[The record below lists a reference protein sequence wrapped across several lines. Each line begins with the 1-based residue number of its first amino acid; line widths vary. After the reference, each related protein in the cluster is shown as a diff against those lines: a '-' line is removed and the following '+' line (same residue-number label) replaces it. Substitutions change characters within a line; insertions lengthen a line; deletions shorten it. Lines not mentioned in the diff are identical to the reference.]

1 VLNKIIWIHIVFIL
15 VSVKVL
21 AWSYGYRNMD
31 STGVPLLIQPANNST
46 YQAANN
52 LFFSWTSVRSAI
64 NYEFQYSTDSTFAS
78 VQNSQDLSVADTGVY
93 LNNLQ
98 NNIIYYWRVRSI
110 TGNSSA
116 DWSAVW
122 RFRTTLLPAVPSLV
136 LPENFVRSQDTVES
150 FVWLSSIQNINYIF
164 QLSEDSTFNSN
175 NLLINNS
182 TTDTSFIVK
191 NLNYDTF
198 YYWRIKSSN
207 IDNIESNWS
216 VTQSFK
222 TLLQEPFLLSVVN
235 LNSNN
240 PDTLQIIWNKIT
252 GAGNYQ
258 IYLSTDSSFVISTKY
273 FTSKTNTLALTS
285 LIPET
290 IYYLKFKAENPE
302 GDSSRW
308 SAVYHFTSPS
318 VAPSLI
324 SPVNFI
330 RNRDTVVNLRWQSS
344 NNNIDYFIQ
353 VSSDST
359 FATHN
364 LLITKYTTDTSITI
378 SNLNYDTFYFWRIKS
393 FNKDSI
399 GSNWSPAGSFKTR
412 LTEPFLLSV
421 ANIASNNPDTLQ
433 ITWNKVND
441 AANYQIYLAA
451 DSSFTKS
458 FKTFEVKT
466 NKLVLASFL
475 TDTTYYIEFKAANSE
490 GDSSLWS
497 AIYQFTTPSAGPL
510 LVSPVNFIRNQDTVV
525 SLKWLSSN
533 KSINYLIQVS
543 PDSTFE
549 NNNLLI
555 TKYSADTST
564 TISNLNYGTFYF
576 WRIQSFNKDSI
587 GSNWSITQSFKT
599 RLSIPILL
607 SPVNIPLSNPD
618 TLHII
623 WNKVNDATNYQ
634 VYLATDS
641 SFSKSFNMY
650 LTKTDTLILTSL
662 VPDTTYYMEFK
673 AANSNGDS
681 SRWSYIYSFKTGDFI
696 VFNSG
701 AIIDTI
707 NLSNNPGDSL
717 IAIMISNK
725 GHNPVTFDSMYVLPD
740 SIFALNKIISSLIGN
755 SSAIIQVKLNL
766 LKILQGE
773 NSGIIRLTGKNSGG
787 VSENFN
793 LNLKIYIETAKGN
806 FTPDTLNFN
815 VVSSDGGGYLGIS
828 AGNYFGNTNLY
839 IKSYSLT
846 GPDSSSFIL
855 LQKPDTVKSGSSNYI
870 SIQFIPKNIGV
881 NNAVLLIGTNS
892 YPNGRFKFILTGIG
906 KGGEFSSESIKSA
919 KNLADSTFESLNSN
933 YKKLILKNVGDT
945 TLRMTIAF
953 SKNYFGFYNVHSYN
967 PVIAPGDSVI
977 DTIVYFAP
985 NFKKLNVDTMKIIQ
999 NGFGENPVTVIL
1011 NGGFD
1016 STLSVPIILNNIN
1029 LNNKI
1034 YQQAPGTVHK
1044 DSTIT
1049 FVINPNIFSPFLYF
1063 NIRFYYYK
1071 GGDSLSS
1078 SAYYTNNFYHY
1089 IPTKYVTEKG
1099 ITITGKILLKDVN
1112 NKLQDSLVIIDNY
1125 SPQILMDNYNF
1136 SSASVPLSVPAQN
1149 PDIANI
1155 KWCFFGFPFNNV
1167 CVDTVFHSLG
1177 GIKNMKDGEWIIY
1190 KYDSS
1195 AAGSFSILNNE
1206 QFQAGSAY
1214 FIAQALTDTFKISNM
1229 YYGSIL
1235 TRSLTD
1241 TIISFSSDSW
1251 KTVSN
1256 PYLFNVQVEP
1266 PDILL
1271 KYDTNTKSY
1280 DMTNIMVPGEGY
1292 FVEPSVNS
1300 LNLKTFGKFQ
1310 PLTMPKIIADA
1321 DWSLALKIAD
1331 NKTENNLLFSIANS
1345 KNLANKN
1352 NVQLTRNYLSPPR
1365 IQSGLFSFIRENST
1379 ALNYCASIKEG
1390 AGGAAWDVVLS
1401 NDLQNDNIALSSL
1414 LKGSLP
1420 SGFNLV
1426 VYDEVIGKIIEGN
1439 QSSITLVKDVKYQL
1453 KIIVG
1458 TKNFI
1463 SKILNEIKGL
1473 LPSEFSLDQN
1483 YPNPFNPTTIINYSL
1498 PKSAFVKLIVYD
1510 VLGRV
1515 IKTLVDEEKSA
1526 GNYSVQFNGSN
1537 LSSGVYFYRLTA
1549 GNFISTKKLVLL
1561 K

>member
-1 VLNKIIWIHIVFIL
+1 MLNKIIWINIVFIV
-15 VSVKVL
+15 VSLPVL
-21 AWSYGYRNMD
+21 ASQPGLRNMD
-31 STGVPLLIQPANNST
+31 STAVPLLIQPANNST
-46 YQAANN
+46 YQATNN
-52 LFFSWTSVRSAI
+52 LFFNWTSVESA
-64 NYEFQYSTDSTFAS
+64 NSYEFQYSPDSTFAS
-78 VQNSQDLSVADTGVY
+78 LQNSQDLSVADTVFY
-93 LNNLQ
+93 LINLQ

-110 TGNSSA
+110 TGNLYG
-116 DWSAVW
+116 DWSAVS
-122 RFRTTLLPAVPSLV
+122 RFRTTLLPAVPSLL
-136 LPENFVRSQDTVES
+136 LPDNFVRNQDTVES
-150 FVWLSSIQNINYIF
+150 FTWLSSNQNINFDF

-175 NLLINNS
+175 NVLINNLI
-182 TTDTSFIVK
+182 TDTSLIVK

-198 YYWRIKSSN
+198 YYWRIESSN

-216 VTQSFK
+216 VTRSFK
-222 TLLQEPFLLSVVN
+222 TLLPEPFLLSVVN
-235 LNSNN
+235 LTSNS
-240 PDTLQIIWNKIT
+240 PDTLQIIWSKINN
-252 GAGNYQ
+252 ADNYQ
-258 IYLSTDSSFVISTKY
+258 IYLSTDSSFIKSTKY
-273 FTSKTNTLALTS
+273 FIAKTNTLSLTP

-290 IYYLKFKAENPE
+290 IYYLKFKAENTG

-308 SAVYHFTSPS
+308 STTYRFTSLS
-318 VAPSLI
+318 AAPSPV
-324 SPVNFI
+324 SPANFI
-330 RNRDTVVNLRWQSS
+330 RNQDTVVNLRWHNS
-344 NNNIDYFIQ
+344 NNNIYYRIQ
-353 VSSDST
+353 ISSDSI
-359 FATHN
+359 FENNN
-364 LLITKYTTDTSITI
+364 LLINKYTADTSITI
-378 SNLNYDTFYFWRIKS
+378 SNLNYDTFYFWRIES

-399 GSNWSPAGSFKTR
+399 SSNWSFTNSFKTR
-412 LTEPFLLSV
+412 LTGLILLSI
-421 ANIASNNPDTLQ
+421 ANISSNNPDTLQ
-433 ITWNKVND
+433 ITWNRVND
-441 AANYQIYLAA
+441 AASYQIYLAT
-451 DSSFTKS
+451 DSLFTKS
-458 FKTFEVKT
+458 LKTFVVKT
-466 NKLVLASFL
+466 NKLVLASYL
-475 TDTTYYIEFKAANSE
+475 PDTTYYLKIKAENPE

-497 AIYQFTTPSAGPL
+497 AIYSFTTPSVGPL

-525 SLKWLSSN
+525 NLRWRSSD
-533 KSINYLIQVS
+533 KTINYLIQVS

-555 TKYSADTST
+555 TKFTTDTSI
-564 TISNLNYGTFYF
+564 TISNLNYGTYYF
-576 WRIQSFNKDSI
+576 WRIESFNKDSI
-587 GSNWSITQSFKT
+587 GSSWSITQSFKT

-662 VPDTTYYMEFK
+662 IPDTTYYMEFK
-673 AANSNGDS
+673 AENSNGDS

-701 AIIDTI
+701 SIIDTI

-717 IAIMISNK
+717 IAIMISNR

-740 SIFALNKIISSLIGN
+740 TIFTLNKIFSTLIGN

-766 LKILQGE
+766 LKILQGA

-793 LNLKIYIETAKGN
+793 LNLKIFIETAKGN

-815 VVSSDGGGYLGIS
+815 VVASDGAGYLGIS
-828 AGNYFGNTNLY
+828 AENYFGNTDLY
-839 IKSYSLT
+839 IKSYSLI

-855 LQKPDTVKSGSSNYI
+855 LQKPDTVKGGSSNYI
-870 SIQFIPKNIGV
+870 SIQFIPKNIGA

-892 YPNGRFKFILTGIG
+892 YPNGLFKFILTGIG

-919 KNLADSTFESLNSN
+919 ISFADSAFESINN
-933 YKKLILKNVGDT
+933 NFKRLILKNSGDT
-945 TLRMTIAF
+945 TLKASISF
-953 SKNYFGFYNVHSYN
+953 SKNYFGFHNPGSYN

-977 DTIVYFAP
+977 DSLIYFTP
-985 NFKKLNVDTMKIIQ
+985 NFRKQNIDTMEINH
-999 NGFGENPVTVIL
+999 NGFGEKPIFVTL
-1011 NGGFD
+1011 KGGFD
-1016 STLSVPIILNNIN
+1016 SSRSVPEILNN
-1029 LNNKI
+1029 LTVNKKI
-1034 YQQAPGTVHK
+1034 FSQAPSAFYK
-1044 DSTIT
+1044 DSAIV
-1049 FVINPNIFSPFLYF
+1049 FSIDSQIISSILNIDSRY
-1063 NIRFYYYK
+1063 YYYK
-1071 GGDSLSS
+1071 GGDTIPSF
-1078 SAYYTNNFYHY
+1078 AYTFDNLNHY
-1089 IPTKYVTEKG
+1089 IDPYFVTEKG
-1099 ITITGKILLKDVN
+1099 LSINGELLIRGPNSTIL
-1112 NKLQDSLVIIDNY
+1112 DSIIIFKNY
-1125 SPQILMDNYNF
+1125 SPQVIIYNYNF
-1136 SSASVPLSVPAQN
+1136 SSSLIPISTPAQTAQE
-1149 PDIANI
+1149 ANV

-1167 CVDTVFHSLG
+1167 YVDTVFHFLG

-1214 FIAQALTDTFKISNM
+1214 FIAQALADTFKISNL

-1235 TRSLTD
+1235 TRSLMD
-1241 TIISFSSDSW
+1241 TVISFSSDSW
-1251 KTVSN
+1251 NTVSN

-1266 PDILL
+1266 PAILL
-1271 KYDTNTKSY
+1271 KYDTNKKSY

-1292 FVEPSVNS
+1292 FVEPSVSS
-1300 LNLKTFGKFQ
+1300 LNLKTFGQFQ

-1331 NKTENNLLFSIANS
+1331 NKTENTLLFSIADS

-1352 NVQLTRNYLSPPR
+1352 NVRLPRNYLSPPR
-1365 IQSGLFSFIRENST
+1365 IQSGLFSFIRENSS

-1390 AGGAAWDVVLS
+1390 AEGAAWDVVLS
-1401 NDLQNDNIALSSL
+1401 DDLQNDNIALSSL

-1420 SGFNLV
+1420 SGFYLV
-1426 VYDEVIGKIIEGN
+1426 VYDDVIGKIIEAN
-1439 QSSITLVKDVKYQL
+1439 QSSITLVKDAKYQL

-1483 YPNPFNPTTIINYSL
+1483 YPNPFNPATIINYSL

-1537 LSSGVYFYRLTA
+1537 LSSGIYFYRLTA
-1549 GNFISTKKLVLL
+1549 GNFIGTKKLVLL